1 MLQAWIL
8 RLRTLLQGKVILAV
22 CLGFILAIGLSYYI
36 IEQNLGKSK
45 ILNIE
50 GNDAKPAAEEQSEGQ
65 SAADIVVD
73 ISGAV
78 EKPGL
83 YKLSALSRVGD
94 VVNAA
99 GGISK
104 DASLE
109 YVSKNLN
116 LAQKLEDTQKIYVPF
131 EWDLYENEEYD
142 IQPLII
148 KTASNITTGSQYPA
162 SDNSKT
168 TTSGSSKS
176 TISPSG
182 SSQKTNVNKASLEE
196 LDKLSGIGPVYAKKI
211 IDNRTYKDYTELVT
225 KAGVPKSTLEKIK
238 DEISY

>member
-8 RLRTLLQGKVILAV
+8 RLKTLLQGKVILAAS
-22 CLGFILAIGLSYYI
+22 LGFILAIGLSYYI
-36 IEQNLGKSK
+36 MEQSLGKDRISD
-45 ILNIE
+45 IE
-50 GNDAKPAAEEQSEGQ
+50 GNSAKPAAQKQDEELAIAE
-65 SAADIVVD
+65 IVVD

-83 YKLSALSRVGD
+83 YKLGVSSRVGD

-131 EWDLYENEEYD
+131 EWDLYDSEEYD
-142 IQPLII
+142 VQPLII
-148 KTASNITTGSQYPA
+148 KTTSNITASSQPMA
-162 SDNSKT
+162 SDNPKIAISDASK
-168 TTSGSSKS
+168 SNVSPGSS
-176 TISPSG
+176 P
-182 SSQKTNVNKASLEE
+182 QKTNVNKASIEE
-196 LDKLSGIGPVYAKKI
+196 LDKLPGIGPVYAKKI
-211 IDNRTYKDYTELVT
+211 VDNRLYKDYAELVS
-225 KAGVPKSTLEKIK
+225 KSGVPKSTLEKIK
-238 DEISY
+238 DEILF